1 MNLILII
8 ILLALNYVNGKGYH
22 PHFNSH
28 SHPPSH
34 PHTYSG
40 RGTGARSYNG
50 NNHANHLH
58 HTHTY
63 HSYSHHPRAATKPCN
78 GNCISGW
85 YVLFVII
92 SILLL
97 ALIGYFLYR
106 YIVRKCNEYK
116 NIDSSSSSSSSDNE
130 CEDEKVKTLKGFV

>member
-1 MNLILII
+1 MNFILII
-8 ILLALNYVNGKGYH
+8 LLLTLNYVNGKGYH
-22 PHFNSH
+22 PHFNPH
-28 SHPPSH
+28 SHPPPP

-40 RGTGARSYNG
+40 RGTGTR
-50 NNHANHLH
+50 
-58 HTHTY
+58 
-63 HSYSHHPRAATKPCN
+63 SYSHHPRAATKPCN

-92 SILLL
+92 GILLL

-116 NIDSSSSSSSSDNE
+116 NIDSSSSSSSSDSE
-130 CEDEKVKTLKGFV
+130 CEGEKVKTLKGFV